1 MAKMIQHTADLLTR
15 LRFSQTAQAFPEL
28 IEQGNKNENTPIEFL
43 QMILEYE
50 LTQREEKALQKRL
63 KVANFPYYRPIEEF
77 NLAEQP
83 SLSRQ
88 NFQKLRELS
97 WIEQT
102 YNLVFLGPTGTGKTF
117 LSVGLGIKAVHEG
130 YKVAFV
136 TMGDLVYFL
145 KTMEY
150 TVRSMRQI
158 KRFKQVDLLI
168 IDDLMFMAMDKKEAN
183 LFFHLINE
191 IYENTSIILT
201 SNKSPNDW
209 GQLIGDEIITG
220 AILDR
225 IVQRAE
231 IIQLSGDSYRLR
243 HREGIFGNK
252 KTDNKIDGLI
262 N

>member
-1 MAKMIQHTADLLTR
+1 MAKIIQHTTDLLAR

-28 IEQGNKNENTPIEFL
+28 IEQGNKNESTPIEFL

-50 LTQREEKALQKRL
+50 LTQREEKSLQKRL

-88 NFQKLRELS
+88 NFKKLRELS

-136 TMGDLVYFL
+136 TIVYFL

-209 GQLIGDEIITG
+209 GQLIGGEIITG

-225 IVQRAE
+225 IVQRSE
-231 IIQLSGDSYRLR
+231 IIQLSGDSYRLS
-243 HREGIFGNK
+243 HREGIFENK